1 MNVRPVVLLAALAIP
16 IPDAQT
22 PAPTAAEIGQALQK
36 KYETVADFSA
46 DFVHAYEGGIL
57 RKRVTERGTL
67 LVKKPGKMRW
77 TYTSPEQK
85 LFVSDGVKM
94 YSYIPQDRQVIV
106 TSLPAGDQAGSPV
119 LFLAGK
125 GNIQRDFKVSYA
137 EVPGQAADTYALKMV
152 PIEHQQDYD
161 WLVLE
166 VDRRSLS
173 VRALVTTDAQGG
185 RSAFTFSNLKENIGL
200 PDKDFTFRIPR
211 GVDVVTDGRRVP

>member
-1 MNVRPVVLLAALAIP
+1 MKVRLAVLLVAIALP
-16 IPDAQT
+16 LPDAQT
-22 PAPTAAEIGQALQK
+22 QPPAAEIVRALQK

-46 DFVHAYEGGIL
+46 DFTHVYEGGIL
-57 RKRVTERGTL
+57 RKRITEGGTV

-77 TYTSPEQK
+77 TYTRPEQK

-94 YSYIPQDRQVIV
+94 YSYIPRDRQVIV
-106 TSLPAGDQAGSPV
+106 TALPAGDQPGSPV

-125 GNIQRDFKVSYA
+125 GNIDRDFKVSDLDL
-137 EVPGQAADTYALKMV
+137 PDQPADTYALKMV
-152 PIEHQQDYD
+152 PVERQQDYD

-185 RSAFTFSNLKENIGL
+185 RSTFTFSNLKENIGL
-200 PDKDFTFRIPR
+200 SDKDFAFRIPR
-211 GVDVVTDGRRVP
+211 GVDVVTDVRRAP

>member
-1 MNVRPVVLLAALAIP
+1 MNVRPVVLLAALAVP
-16 IPDAQT
+16 TPNAQT
-22 PAPTAAEIGQALQK
+22 VQPPAAELARALQK

-46 DFVHAYEGGIL
+46 DFVHVYEGGIL

-77 TYTSPEQK
+77 AYTSPEQK

-106 TSLPAGDQAGSPV
+106 TALPAGDQPGSPV

-125 GNIQRDFKVSYA
+125 GNIERDFKVSYA
-137 EVPGQAADTYALKMV
+137 DLPDVPAGTYALKLV
-152 PIEHQQDYD
+152 PVERQQDYD

-166 VDRRSLS
+166 VDRQSLG

-185 RSAFTFSNLKENIGL
+185 RSAFTFWNLKENIGL
-200 PDKDFTFRIPR
+200 SDKSFTFKIPR
-211 GVDVVTDGRRVP
+211 GVDVVTDGRRAP

>member
-1 MNVRPVVLLAALAIP
+1 MKVPVVFLLATLAVP
-16 IPDAQT
+16 ILDAQV
-22 PAPTAAEIGQALQK
+22 PQPPAAELARALQK
-36 KYETVADFSA
+36 KYESVADFSA
-46 DFVHAYEGGIL
+46 DFVHVYEGGIL
-57 RKRVTERGTL
+57 RKRITERGTL

-85 LFVSDGVKM
+85 LFVSDGAKM
-94 YSYIPQDRQVIV
+94 YSYIPEDRQVIV

-137 EVPGQAADTYALKMV
+137 DVPEQLADTYALKLV
-152 PIEHQQDYD
+152 PVEHQQDYD

-166 VDRRSLS
+166 VDRQNLGI
-173 VRALVTTDAQGG
+173 RALVTTDAQGG

-200 PDKDFTFRIPR
+200 PDKDFIFKIPR
-211 GVDVVTDGRRVP
+211 GVDVVTDGRRDP